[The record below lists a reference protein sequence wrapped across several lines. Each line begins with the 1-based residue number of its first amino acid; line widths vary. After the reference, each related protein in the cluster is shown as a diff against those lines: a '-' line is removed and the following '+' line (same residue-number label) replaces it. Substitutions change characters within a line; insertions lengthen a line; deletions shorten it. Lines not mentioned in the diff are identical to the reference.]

1 MALVVIDVTRAAPRI
16 AGKLQRLMVEIR
28 SGLFVGNLSK
38 RTMEQLWAMIED
50 GEKSSA
56 AMCYPAKNEMG
67 FNIKTCGS
75 SRYQVVD
82 NYGIPLVCFV
92 LNSKNKKKQ

>member
-1 MALVVIDVTRAAPRI
+1 
-16 AGKLQRLMVEIR
+16 
-28 SGLFVGNLSK
+28 
-38 RTMEQLWAMIED
+38 MIED